1 MKIVVH
7 PFAKAELRKSLH
19 WNDRRQAGLG
29 LRLHDDVQ
37 AALSR
42 IECDSTI
49 GMRYLNTPYRFH
61 RTHTFPYVLYYLE
74 LEDHVCIMAIAHEK
88 RRPGYWMR
96 RKPE

>member
-1 MKIVVH
+1 
-7 PFAKAELRKSLH
+7 S
-19 WNDRRQAGLG
+19 
-29 LRLHDDVQ
+29 
-37 AALSR
+37 
-42 IECDSTI
+42 IERNSKI
-49 GMRYLNTPYRFH
+49 GMRYLETPYRFH